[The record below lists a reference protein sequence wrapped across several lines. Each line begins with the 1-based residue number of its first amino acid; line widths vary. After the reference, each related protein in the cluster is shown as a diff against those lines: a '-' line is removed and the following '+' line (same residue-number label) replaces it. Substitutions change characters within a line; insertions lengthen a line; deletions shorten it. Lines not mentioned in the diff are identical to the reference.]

1 MEETYELALDI
12 AWNATKFQE
21 EEHDRV
27 ARLRSRVMRMMDDF
41 LDHSQS
47 YKKRRASAHARPKAA
62 THPETPSDLQMRV
75 RLNEAWKVDRQN
87 APKRLERLQKMELA
101 RRYQEAATM
110 AGPEEAQASTLDDR
124 VNTANL
130 PQETAVVC
138 SDWRLALEKD
148 DDEYF
153 AAPPVF
159 DS

>member
-1 MEETYELALDI
+1 
-12 AWNATKFQE
+12 
-21 EEHDRV
+21 
-27 ARLRSRVMRMMDDF
+27 MDDY

-47 YKKRRASAHARPKAA
+47 CKKRRALAHARPKLQ
-62 THPETPSDLQMRV
+62 HTPKLYSFPSTSRPQQSDLQMRV
-75 RLNEAWKVDRQN
+75 RLNEAWKVYRQN
-87 APKRLERLQKMELA
+87 EPQRLEKLRKNQELA

-110 AGPEEAQASTLDDR
+110 AGPEETQASTLDDR
-124 VNTANL
+124 VGVANL

-138 SDWRLALEKD
+138 SDWRLALDED